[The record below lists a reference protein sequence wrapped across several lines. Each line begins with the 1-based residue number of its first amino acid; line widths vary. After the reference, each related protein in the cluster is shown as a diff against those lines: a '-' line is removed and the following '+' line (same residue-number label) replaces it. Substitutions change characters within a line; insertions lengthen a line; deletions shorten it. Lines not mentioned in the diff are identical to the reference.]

1 MKEQIYTIPVHDA
14 FNDPGECP
22 FCSMQKKLEDTTVE
36 YVLSPSYMEVDVRG
50 ETNRLGFC
58 QRHMERLYKE
68 GNSLGIGLMLHSQL
82 KAQHETINSLL
93 KSASAKKKLFAKK
106 DDSLSD
112 LEAYRREFKK
122 SCYVCNRAEST
133 FERYLKAFFT
143 LYKKEP
149 GFKEQ
154 VFSNKGYCLDHFMM
168 IYDICANELGNT
180 EAEEFRAKLA
190 QMEDENL
197 KTLEDDVEW
206 FTKKFD
212 YRFAKEPWKNS
223 KDALPRA
230 IQKINSQFV
239 EKDK

>member
-14 FNDPGECP
+14 FNEPSECP
-22 FCSMQKKLEDTTVE
+22 FCAMQKKLEDNTVE

-68 GNSLGIGLMLHSQL
+68 GSSLGVGLMLHSHL
-82 KAQHETINSLL
+82 KAQHETINELL
-93 KSASAKKKLFAKK
+93 KTASGKKKLFAKK
-106 DDSLSD
+106 DDTLSE
-112 LEAYRREFKK
+112 LESYRLQFKK
-122 SCYVCNRAEST
+122 SCYVCSRAEST
-133 FERYLKAFFT
+133 FERYVKAFFT
-143 LYKKEP
+143 LYKKEA
-149 GFKEQ
+149 GFKDQ

-168 IYDICANELGNT
+168 IYEKCTQELGAAD
-180 EAEEFRAKLA
+180 AEEFRAKLSA
-190 QMEDENL
+190 MEDENL

-206 FTKKFD
+206 FTRKFD

-230 IQKINSQFV
+230 IQKVNSQFV
-239 EKDK
+239 EK